1 MNRTAA
7 AQQHVGQQEAALLAG
22 SSVKALFPPNGPA
35 QKHWLK
41 DPGFL
46 SNPASYLP
54 TLPSLPL
61 LQPQG
66 LLAFPGTLQF
76 PTPGSLPPRR
86 PLPPVPSEQPQDH
99 SCENVL
105 LSLPRVPC
113 FIFIPLSLQTLCLRL
128 WSMLDVSSRRAGI
141 WVLFTVLHPA
151 PRTVL

>member
-99 SCENVL
+99 SRENAL
-105 LSLPRVPC
+105 LSPPPC
-113 FIFIPLSLQTLCLRL
+113 PLLYLQPTFTADFVFP
-128 WSMLDVSSRRAGI
+128 SVVRAGCYLQEG
-141 WVLFTVLHPA
+141 WNLGFVHNSA
-151 PRTVL
+151 PRRVL